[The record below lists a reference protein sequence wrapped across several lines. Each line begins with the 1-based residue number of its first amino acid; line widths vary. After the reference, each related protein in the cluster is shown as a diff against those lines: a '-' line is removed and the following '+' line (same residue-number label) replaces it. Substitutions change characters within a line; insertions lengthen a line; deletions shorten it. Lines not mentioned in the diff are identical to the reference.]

1 MADKFVKFYDKYDRA
16 PQPLSESSPQTDRV
30 DRVPSWEF
38 RNRRKPF
45 TPRSWQRIPWDF
57 AYLCWANPF
66 ILNFGHLRRLTL
78 LTGLCAAVLAGV
90 LPIDVLQ
97 LDGFDRDIASLHDC
111 LLERVVLRKTRPDLE
126 RQFRTPWVP
135 FIPVA
140 WLVVGMAIDFGYS
153 YKYSRLNR
161 R

>member
-1 MADKFVKFYDKYDRA
+1 MAPGLVYSTLDSRPGTALSALGRFYARWAFGLPMADKFVKFYDKYDRA

-90 LPIDVLQ
+90 LPIDVLSSMVSIGT
-97 LDGFDRDIASLHDC
+97 LLALHDC
-111 LLERVVLRKTRPDLE
+111 LLER
-126 RQFRTPWVP
+126 
-135 FIPVA
+135 
-140 WLVVGMAIDFGYS
+140 
-153 YKYSRLNR
+153 R
-161 R
+161 RSSENQA